1 MSWPLFMSSCF
12 LSIVS
17 PLGTGCVEKEG
28 ILCLF
33 FGFSH
38 TEKKFDSHHA
48 CSPPTLKLT
57 QTFLLSPPTLP
68 SFYTTTMS
76 AVKNHKR
83 KPFGKSAENALN
95 SKKEPVQKVG
105 SKQDGRG
112 GTSTTR
118 FDPKATEKRRDSKT
132 PKMGN
137 LTSVGG
143 AYDPKKEFEAPRPRG
158 DKRDQHR
165 KSAGQH
171 PAAKLDPSPI
181 KRPDPT
187 TTTKAPHSTVNRPGT
202 KQRGGFVAAAKTK
215 SGRPIAHNL
224 AHASSDTKTVR
235 STPEKDPPLVMS
247 PLTKP
252 DPIARD
258 EGQVHVEQNTKQP
271 YGTYIKYA
279 VPTLLSP
286 HKS

>member
-1 MSWPLFMSSCF
+1 
-12 LSIVS
+12 
-17 PLGTGCVEKEG
+17 
-28 ILCLF
+28 
-33 FGFSH
+33 
-38 TEKKFDSHHA
+38 
-48 CSPPTLKLT
+48 
-57 QTFLLSPPTLP
+57 
-68 SFYTTTMS
+68 MS

-215 SGRPIAHNL
+215 SGRPIAPNL

-258 EGQVHVEQNTKQP
+258 EGQVNVEQNMKQP
-271 YGTYIKYA
+271 YGTYYQVCCAHCTFNTKVELA
-279 VPTLLSP
+279 RFLAFSP
-286 HKS
+286 QQNSRSGS